1 MHPNFVETYHKNTNE
16 ICSVLSHE
24 VPHMVLYHLERDE
37 TCSGLDRFLKKRKKY
52 SFEGIGNGGI

>member
-1 MHPNFVETYHKNTNE
+1 
-16 ICSVLSHE
+16 
-24 VPHMVLYHLERDE
+24 MVLYHLERDE